1 MAGPTTLDQLIEKEQ
16 ERKAYREEY
25 NTRPVVKNRRTL
37 YNQKR
42 NSEMKVAKEYQD
54 GKIDEEEAN
63 RQLVALAETYT
74 NGVAALKS

>member
-1 MAGPTTLDQLIEKEQ
+1 MAQQTLDQIIEKEQ

-42 NSEMKVAKEYQD
+42 NAEMKVAKEFTD
-54 GKIDEEEAN
+54 GKIDKEEAE
-63 RQLVALAETYT
+63 RQLGVLAETYT
-74 NGVAALKS
+74 NGVTALKS